1 MERTCLECGEK
12 LRGRA
17 DQKFCSPQCRSS
29 YNNRE
34 NREEA
39 AYLRQVNKVLKK
51 NRDILTRL
59 NTEGNTKEKRIRLY
73 ENGFRFD
80 FVTHKAR
87 NQDGTTTYFCY
98 DQGFMDLD
106 DDYVLLLNNKK
117 ELF

>member
-39 AYLRQVNKVLKK
+39 AYFRQVNKILKK
-51 NRDILTRL
+51 NRDILIRL
-59 NTEGNTKEKRIRLY
+59 SEGKPTKVKRIKLY

-80 FVTHKAR
+80 FVTHKER
-87 NQDGTTTYFCY
+87 NPDGTTTFFCY
-98 DQGFMDLD
+98 DRGFEELD
-106 DDYVLLLNNKK
+106 EDYVSISAAKKDLL
-117 ELF
+117 